1 MRFRTLGRLVAVVI
15 VGLCLGSRASVAQ
28 SASLIGTVARDTLN
42 NRLDGAEISIA
53 EIRRTVLSSAQG
65 EFRIDG
71 VPAGR
76 YAVTVRHV
84 GFTPRVD
91 TVEFSA
97 DGRVE
102 RTYVLAPSL
111 AVLDSVRVTAKERKY
126 LSPGLNGF
134 EERRKL
140 GFGHFITDSVLRRY
154 DNDRL
159 SDLLRRI
166 SGVSLIPYRSGL
178 YAGSTR
184 SVGGTTRVLV
194 DPSDQRSPK
203 GCWSTIYLD
212 GALIYSVVAGNR
224 GAPVPDYNS
233 FQVIDLGA
241 VEFYSGGATIPVQY
255 NATEYGC
262 GTVLLWTRE
271 R

>member
-1 MRFRTLGRLVAVVI
+1 MRFRTLGVV
-15 VGLCLGSRASVAQ
+15 VVVELCLGSRASVAQ
-28 SASLIGTVARDTLN
+28 SASLIGTVARDSLN
-42 NRLDGAEISIA
+42 NRLEGAEISIA
-53 EIRRTVLSSAQG
+53 EIRRTVLSNAQG

-76 YAVTVRHV
+76 YAITVRHV

-91 TVEFSA
+91 TVAFSA

-102 RTYVLAPSL
+102 RIYVLAPSL

-126 LSPGLNGF
+126 ISPGLNGF

-159 SDLLRRI
+159 SDVIRRI
-166 SGVSLIPYRSGL
+166 PGVNVVPYRSGN

-184 SVGGTTRVLV
+184 SVGGPRVPV
-194 DPSDQRSPK
+194 DPSDQKSPK

-212 GALIYSVVAGNR
+212 GTLIYSVAAGNR